1 MTGKKILL
9 VEDEIH
15 YAKFIIESFSDY
27 EPNFD
32 IFHVNNGHA
41 ALALLK
47 GEYKPDLILSDMRM
61 PRMGGHELAT
71 KVRANPAF
79 QTVPF
84 YILSNSTCG
93 EDFGKGEVCHA
104 DLHLIKPN
112 NYAQVLGLVERLRA
126 AFAPEGFDCQED
138 HSMIGTKSSY

>member
-1 MTGKKILL
+1 MAGKKILL

-15 YAKFIIESFSDY
+15 YAKFIIESFVDF
-27 EPNFD
+27 EPTFD

-47 GEYKPDLILSDMRM
+47 SEYRPDLILSDMRM
-61 PRMGGHELAT
+61 PKMGGHELAS
-71 KVRANPAF
+71 KVKANPAF
-79 QTVPF
+79 QAVPF
-84 YILSNSTCG
+84 YILSSSTCG
-93 EDFGKGEVCHA
+93 EDSRKGEVCHA

-126 AFAPEGFDCQED
+126 AFAPEGFDNQEED
-138 HSMIGTKSSY
+138 LMIGTNSSY